1 MAQLQVENMLDKFVS
16 TDTTSAID
24 EEEQIRIDN
33 FKKRV
38 NEKRHT
44 ETFKKKMPP
53 MGYSNS
59 IRIRDVIDL
68 QLRKSRQFDEAY
80 TTGAKDLSPALTWGD
95 SIFGANQ
102 SYILGRFSNNGVEDY
117 EAAKVVVNSF
127 GSKMT
132 QKLNYELQ
140 NVYYKSYDKIN
151 KQSFIREMIFDGY
164 DSGTTKEGDYAYRSF
179 TKEHYWFNLGLA
191 MGESQVVNP
200 PFQFHENDDARTHS
214 RYIKLGRIYAESIY
228 GDMTIGSFMP
238 GTIIYHTGLFRMI
251 NLDGGATAASAA
263 YIRSGGSG
271 IRGIISSAWTS
282 ATDALSIF
290 GAVGALVFGNGRIAE
305 FKERPNLFKRYVN
318 GLLETVST
326 NLGLTS
332 WFGDYVGKHKAIGL
346 DHILPGVSLS
356 LSNKGLWGMGERSN
370 SIINFRIGNDIGV
383 TESFSNSTTTNPIAD
398 ALNAESTAETAD
410 AQSGNMGKVKSS
422 MNGIA
427 QILAGNTMSGAMQ
440 IASSW
445 GKKIAGLGSEMMFL
459 KAGGGKISLP
469 EIYESSSF
477 SRSYSFNFVFHSP
490 YGDLQSIFEN
500 CYVPAIILFA
510 MSLPRQVGGF
520 TYIEPFALKVVV
532 PGLLNINFGIVE
544 SLSVE
549 RGEQIND
556 WTENRIPKTI
566 KMTVGIKDMDHVV
579 TMPLASRSLVKNLF
593 PNLFPASGIA
603 EYFSTMSGLSL
614 LDQLD
619 FRKQLG
625 RNFKRW
631 ASGWKN
637 RLDYDTIRSTLYNTG
652 IGRLIGVFTGVIGT
666 DDIRG
671 NEENLDKVNEH
682 FVRDGRLVNQGNSI
696 TTRIHRWLAKI
707 VVNTF
712 QGQSATDSEGEV
724 DYEKYTET
732 YLAADKFYGTDETE
746 QGIDTS
752 TWSSLNIKTTDNT
765 EENN

>member
-1 MAQLQVENMLDKFVS
+1 MAELQSEENNIERFNQKVEENVKKFTV
-16 TDTTSAID
+16 AP
-24 EEEQIRIDN
+24 
-33 FKKRV
+33 K
-38 NEKRHT
+38 
-44 ETFKKKMPP
+44 
-53 MGYSNS
+53 GYSNS

-68 QLRKSRQFDEAY
+68 QLRKSRQGDKAY
-80 TTGAKDLSPALTWGD
+80 VESAKDLSPALTWGD
-95 SIFGANQ
+95 HVFGPNQ
-102 SYILGRFSNNGVEDY
+102 DYILGRFTNNGEDDF
-117 EAAKVVVNSF
+117 EASKVVINSF

-132 QKLNYELQ
+132 KKLNYELQ
-140 NVYYKSYDKIN
+140 NIYYSTYNKIN
-151 KQSFIREMIFDGY
+151 SQSFIREMIFDGY
-164 DSGTTKEGDYAYRSF
+164 DAGDDKSGDSEFRSW
-179 TKEHYWFNLGLA
+179 TRSHYWFNLGLA
-191 MGESQVVNP
+191 MGESRVVNP

-214 RYIKLGRIYAESIY
+214 RYLKLGRIYAESIY
-228 GDMTIGSFMP
+228 GDSTIASFMP

-251 NLDGGATAASAA
+251 NLDGGATAAAA
-263 YIRSGGSG
+263 SYIRTGGNG
-271 IRGIISSAWTS
+271 LKGIISAAWTS
-282 ATDALSIF
+282 ATDALSVF
-290 GAVGALVFGNGRIAE
+290 GAVGALVFGSGRIAE

-318 GLLETVST
+318 GLLETVAT

-356 LSNKGLWGMGERSN
+356 LSNKGLWGMGQRSN
-370 SIINFRIGNDIGV
+370 AIINFRIGNDIGV

-398 ALNAESTAETAD
+398 ALNAESTAEDAD
-410 AQSGNMGKVKSS
+410 FKSGGMENAKKS
-422 MNGIA
+422 MNGLA

-440 IASSW
+440 IAASW

-520 TYIEPFALKVVV
+520 TYIEPFALKVIV

-556 WTENRIPKTI
+556 WTENNIPKTI
-566 KMTVGIKDMDHVV
+566 KMTMAIKDMDHIV

-593 PNLFPASGIA
+593 PNLFPASGVA

-614 LDQLD
+614 VEQLD
-619 FRKQLG
+619 FRKTLA
-625 RNFKRW
+625 RNFKKW
-631 ASGWKN
+631 KSGWKN
-637 RLDYDTIRSTLYNTG
+637 RLDKDTIVATMSNTG
-652 IGRLIGVFTGVIGT
+652 LGRFIGLFQGVLGT
-666 DDIRG
+666 DDIAG
-671 NEENLDKVNEH
+671 NEDNLDKLNQD
-682 FVRDGRLVNQGNSI
+682 FVRDGRFVNQAQGL

-707 VVNTF
+707 VV
-712 QGQSATDSEGEV
+712 GIAEGKDEIAKKGELDPDLYSERFLEGNV
-724 DYEKYTET
+724 
-732 YLAADKFYGTDETE
+732 FYG
-746 QGIDTS
+746 QGENEDGLDASAWASLQAKPDT
-752 TWSSLNIKTTDNT
+752 T
-765 EENN
+765 EENNK

>member
-1 MAQLQVENMLDKFVS
+1 MAELQNEEINIEKFKQRAAEVKNVEAFYNKPG
-16 TDTTSAID
+16 I
-24 EEEQIRIDN
+24 
-33 FKKRV
+33 
-38 NEKRHT
+38 
-44 ETFKKKMPP
+44 PP
-53 MGYSNS
+53 KGYSNNV
-59 IRIRDVIDL
+59 RIRDVIDL
-68 QLRKSRQFDEAY
+68 QLRKSRKSDNAY
-80 TTGAKDLSPALTWGD
+80 PDSAKDYSNALIWGD
-95 SIFGANQ
+95 HVFGPNQ
-102 SYILGRFSNNGVEDY
+102 DYILGRFSNNGEDDF
-117 EAAKVVVNSF
+117 EASKIVVNSL

-132 QKLNYELQ
+132 KKLNYELQ
-140 NVYYKSYDKIN
+140 NVHYSLYNKIN
-151 KQSFIREMIFDGY
+151 SQSFIREMIFDGY
-164 DSGTTKEGDYAYRSF
+164 DAGDSKDTGDGQHRQFARR
-179 TKEHYWFNLGLA
+179 HYWFNLGLA

-214 RYIKLGRIYAESIY
+214 RYLKLGRIYAESIY

-251 NLDGGATAASAA
+251 NLDGGQTAASAA

-271 IRGIISSAWTS
+271 IKGVISAAWTS

-290 GAVGALVFGNGRIAE
+290 GAVGALVFGTGRIAE

-332 WFGDYVGKHKAIGL
+332 WLGEYMGKHKAIGL
-346 DHILPGVSLS
+346 DHVLPGVSLS
-356 LSNKGLWGMGERSN
+356 LSNKGLWGMGQRSN

-398 ALNAESTAETAD
+398 ALNAESTAEDAD
-410 AQSGNMGKVKSS
+410 FKSGGMNKAKNS
-422 MNGIA
+422 MNGLA
-427 QILAGNTMSGAMQ
+427 QILSGNTFSGAMQ
-440 IASSW
+440 IAATW

-477 SRSYSFNFVFHSP
+477 SRTYSFNFVFHSP

-566 KMTVGIKDMDHVV
+566 KMTVGIKDMDHIV

-603 EYFSTMSGLSL
+603 EYFSTMSGLTL
-614 LDQLD
+614 VDQLD
-619 FRKQLG
+619 MRKNLI

-631 ASGWKN
+631 RSGWTN
-637 RLDYDTIRSTLYNTG
+637 RLDKDTIIASVSNTG
-652 IGRLIGVFTGVIGT
+652 LFRFLGNFQGVIGT
-666 DDIRG
+666 DDIAG
-671 NEENLDKVNEH
+671 NEDSVSKLNSD
-682 FVRDGRLVNQGNSI
+682 FVKNGRLVNNAQGL

-707 VVNTF
+707 VVKAT
-712 QGQSATDSEGEV
+712 GMEKATDANGEL
-724 DYEKYTET
+724 DPNQYEMT
-732 YLAADKFYGTDETE
+732 YLPKDRFYGVGDENDSNVVSEQQIDTATWMTMKPTSTDE
-746 QGIDTS
+746 
-752 TWSSLNIKTTDNT
+752 NT
-765 EENN
+765 EENK

>member
-1 MAQLQVENMLDKFVS
+1 MAQLQVESMLDKFQNTNPTDIS
-16 TDTTSAID
+16 NPSEEENIESFKERMREIKGTDT
-24 EEEQIRIDN
+24 
-33 FKKRV
+33 FKNKIS
-38 NEKRHT
+38 
-44 ETFKKKMPP
+44 P
-53 MGYSNS
+53 MGYSNN

-68 QLRKSRQFDEAY
+68 QLRKSRQSDDVY
-80 TTGAKDLSPALTWGD
+80 VSSAKDLSPALTWGEN
-95 SIFGANQ
+95 IFGSSN
-102 SYILGRFSNNGVEDY
+102 SYILGRFSNNGQDDF
-117 EAAKVVVNSF
+117 EASKVVINSF
-127 GSKMT
+127 GSKIT
-132 QKLNYELQ
+132 QKLNYELR
-140 NVYYKSYDKIN
+140 NVNYMQYN
-151 KQSFIREMIFDGY
+151 KMNSQSFIQEMIFDGY
-164 DSGTTKEGDYAYRSF
+164 DAGEDDEFRSY
-179 TKEHYWFNLGLA
+179 TRQHYWFNLGLA
-191 MGESQVVNP
+191 MGEAQVVNP
-200 PFQFHENDDARTHS
+200 PFQFHENDDARTHT
-214 RYIKLGRIYAESIY
+214 RYLKLGRIYAESIY

-251 NLDGGATAASAA
+251 NLDGGSTAATAA
-263 YIRSGGSG
+263 YIRSGGQG
-271 IRGIISSAWTS
+271 IKGIISKAWTS

-290 GAVGALVFGNGRIAE
+290 GAVGALVFGSGRIAE

-318 GLLETVST
+318 GLLETVAT

-332 WFGDYVGKHKAIGL
+332 VFGDYVGKHKAIGL
-346 DHILPGVSLS
+346 DHVLPGVSLS
-356 LSNKGLWGMGERSN
+356 LANQNMWGMGQRSN

-398 ALNAESTAETAD
+398 ALNSESTAEDAD
-410 AQSGNMGKVKSS
+410 IKSGGMERTKNS

-440 IASSW
+440 IAGSW

-477 SRSYSFNFVFHSP
+477 SRTYSFNFVFHSP
-490 YGDLQSIFEN
+490 YGDIQSIFEN

-520 TYIEPFALKVVV
+520 TYIEPFALKVIV

-556 WTENRIPKTI
+556 WTENKIPKTI
-566 KMTVGIKDMDHVV
+566 KMTVGIKDMDHIV

-614 LDQLD
+614 VEQLD
-619 FRKQLG
+619 FRKKLV

-631 ASGWKN
+631 TSGWKN
-637 RLDYDTIRSTLYNTG
+637 RLDKDTIISTLHNTG
-652 IGRLIGVFTGVIGT
+652 LGRFIGQFQGIIGT
-666 DDIRG
+666 DDIAG
-671 NEENLDKVNEH
+671 NEDNLDKLNEQ
-682 FVRDGRLVNQGNSI
+682 FIKDGRMINQRNSI

-707 VVNTF
+707 VVDTF
-712 QGQSATDSEGEV
+712 QGKSVTDTEGEV
-724 DYEKYTET
+724 DSESYSMT
-732 YLAADKFYGTDETE
+732 YLGKDEFYGQKDSEQTINTE
-746 QGIDTS
+746 S
-752 TWSSLNIKTTDNT
+752 WASLKIKTDTTT
-765 EENN
+765 EENK